1 LVEQRWRAYTWGGVR
16 VELRMF
22 CKYSWVLC
30 IADTLT
36 GGGIFLRRGN
46 KQETVGSTAARGLS
60 LENEPMYGNGSKLV
74 RFKPPMEQQRQF
86 GEICTARWDTKSGY
100 PTRLYIKEARQCNDT
115 WPPLDQIK
123 LIQGTICNSGEFVR
137 FI

>member
-1 LVEQRWRAYTWGGVR
+1 
-16 VELRMF
+16 M
-22 CKYSWVLC
+22 
-30 IADTLT
+30 ADTLT

-86 GEICTARWDTKSGY
+86 GEIVR
-100 PTRLYIKEARQCNDT
+100 R
-115 WPPLDQIK
+115 
-123 LIQGTICNSGEFVR
+123 GEIPKAVTLHNC
-137 FI
+137 I

>member
-1 LVEQRWRAYTWGGVR
+1 
-16 VELRMF
+16 
-22 CKYSWVLC
+22 
-30 IADTLT
+30 
-36 GGGIFLRRGN
+36 
-46 KQETVGSTAARGLS
+46 
-60 LENEPMYGNGSKLV
+60 MYGNGSKLV

-123 LIQGTICNSGEFVR
+123 LIQGTICNSGGFVR
-137 FI
+137 FIKSFAVTRHDGI

>member
-1 LVEQRWRAYTWGGVR
+1 
-16 VELRMF
+16 M
-22 CKYSWVLC
+22 
-30 IADTLT
+30 ADTLT

-86 GEICTARWDTKSGY
+86 GEAYTTK
-100 PTRLYIKEARQCNDT
+100 
-115 WPPLDQIK
+115 
-123 LIQGTICNSGEFVR
+123 
-137 FI
+137 